1 MSYKLNPREL
11 RLLQESG
18 MDWGTAKRITK
29 MIKRVFEGSEVI
41 AVTKTEPPPID
52 TKNVRVFP
60 VKTGKSEPVYV
71 SASKGGMPLKK
82 KLSQPK
88 SSSELDSPAV

>member
-1 MSYKLNPREL
+1 MSFKLNPREL

-18 MDWGTAKRITK
+18 MDWDTAKKITK
-29 MIKRVFEGSEVI
+29 MIKKVFEDSEVI
-41 AVTKTEPPPID
+41 AVTKTEPPPVN

-60 VKTGKSEPVYV
+60 VKNGKSEPVYV

-88 SSSELDSPAV
+88 SSSESSSPVV